1 VSFDPDSVWS
11 LGFWLCCRGI
21 WSRVLQGVKVTIGKE
36 VTTLAKQENIN
47 EKIRAPQV
55 RVIGADGSQLGII
68 PIEKALQL
76 AAEAQ
81 LDLVEVAP
89 NAEPPVCKIM
99 DYGKF
104 KYQQNKRSQEAKK
117 KASVIQVKEVKI
129 RPKTDD
135 HDLEF
140 KIRHIRRFLAQKDK
154 AKVTMLFRGREIV
167 YSDLGLKILE
177 RVLEELQDEV
187 VVEQRPK
194 MEGRNLV
201 MVLAPKS

>member
-1 VSFDPDSVWS
+1 M
-11 LGFWLCCRGI
+11 
-21 WSRVLQGVKVTIGKE
+21 
-36 VTTLAKQENIN
+36 
-47 EKIRAPQV
+47 
-55 RVIGADGSQLGII
+55 RVIGVDGSQLGIL
-68 PIEKALQL
+68 PIERALEL
-76 AAEAQ
+76 ALEAHS
-81 LDLVEVAP
+81 DLVEVAP
-89 NAEPPVCKIM
+89 NADPPVCKIM
-99 DYGKF
+99 DYGKY

-140 KIRHIRRFLAQKDK
+140 KIRHIRRFLGQKDK

-167 YSDLGLKILE
+167 YVDLGMKILD
-177 RVLEELQDEV
+177 RVLEELQDEA
-187 VVEQRPK
+187 VVEQKPK

>member
-1 VSFDPDSVWS
+1 
-11 LGFWLCCRGI
+11 
-21 WSRVLQGVKVTIGKE
+21 
-36 VTTLAKQENIN
+36 
-47 EKIRAPQV
+47 
-55 RVIGADGSQLGII
+55 LGII

-76 AAEAQ
+76 AAEAHF
-81 LDLVEVAP
+81 DLVEVAP
-89 NAEPPVCKIM
+89 NADPPVCKIM

-104 KYQQNKRSQEAKK
+104 KYQQSKRSQEAKK

-140 KIRHIRRFLAQKDK
+140 KIRHIRRFLGQKDK

-167 YSDLGLKILE
+167 YADLGMKILD
-177 RVLEELQDEV
+177 RVLEALQDEA
-187 VVEQRPK
+187 VVEQKPK

>member
-1 VSFDPDSVWS
+1 VI
-11 LGFWLCCRGI
+11 GFELILR
-21 WSRVLQGVKVTIGKE
+21 KE
-36 VTTLAKQENIN
+36 VSTLAKQENIN

-68 PIEKALQL
+68 PVEKALEL
-76 AAEAQ
+76 AADAQ

-154 AKVTMLFRGREIV
+154 AKVSMLFRGREIV
-167 YSDLGLKILE
+167 YVELGMKILD
-177 RVLEELQDEV
+177 RVIEALQDEV
-187 VVEQRPK
+187 VIEQKPK

>member
-1 VSFDPDSVWS
+1 M
-11 LGFWLCCRGI
+11 I
-21 WSRVLQGVKVTIGKE
+21 GV
-36 VTTLAKQENIN
+36 
-47 EKIRAPQV
+47 
-55 RVIGADGSQLGII
+55 DGSQLGIL
-68 PIEKALQL
+68 PIERALEL
-76 AAEAQ
+76 ALEAHS
-81 LDLVEVAP
+81 DLVEVAP
-89 NAEPPVCKIM
+89 NADPPVCKIM
-99 DYGKF
+99 DYGKY

-140 KIRHIRRFLAQKDK
+140 KIRHIRRFLGQKDK

-167 YSDLGLKILE
+167 YVDLGMKILD
-177 RVLEELQDEV
+177 RVLEALQDEA
-187 VVEQRPK
+187 VVEQKPK

>member
-1 VSFDPDSVWS
+1 
-11 LGFWLCCRGI
+11 
-21 WSRVLQGVKVTIGKE
+21 
-36 VTTLAKQENIN
+36 
-47 EKIRAPQV
+47 
-55 RVIGADGSQLGII
+55 LGII

-76 AAEAQ
+76 AAEAHF
-81 LDLVEVAP
+81 DLVEVAP
-89 NAEPPVCKIM
+89 NADPPVCKIM

-140 KIRHIRRFLAQKDK
+140 KIRHIRRFLGQKDK

-167 YSDLGLKILE
+167 YADLGMKILD
-177 RVLEELQDEV
+177 RVLDALQDEA